1 MVLYDFLMIV
11 KSSVPKNQVAD
22 ILRRAGTRVLDANGV
37 ITDITS
43 FGTRTLAYQFRTPGE
58 THFEVS
64 VDSANERHTFTH
76 HPHRERK
83 NIESRV
89 AA

>member
-22 ILRRAGTRVLDANGV
+22 ILRLAGTRVLDAKGV

-64 VDSANERHTFTH
+64 VGTANERHTLTH
-76 HPHRERK
+76 HPYRERE